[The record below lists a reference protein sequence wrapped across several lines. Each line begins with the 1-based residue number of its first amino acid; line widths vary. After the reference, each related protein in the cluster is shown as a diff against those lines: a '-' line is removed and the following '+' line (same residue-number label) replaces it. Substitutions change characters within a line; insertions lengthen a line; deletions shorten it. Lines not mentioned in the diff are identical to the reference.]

1 MIREVT
7 CFSVTPAD
15 SPLQEKEVDYKQF
28 NDSSCTETQQNQ
40 TTEPDPHVTGA
51 RSIFNLGRGFTLLVL
66 DLCRLTAPTAE
77 SSSQA
82 ARS

>member
-28 NDSSCTETQQNQ
+28 NDSSCTETHKFSRTRQLN
-40 TTEPDPHVTGA
+40 
-51 RSIFNLGRGFTLLVL
+51 
-66 DLCRLTAPTAE
+66 PT
-77 SSSQA
+77 
-82 ARS
+82 RM